1 MDKDGNI
8 TYTAI
13 WKKPGEDKP
22 IPTKPTE
29 GGNTVITPTKGRTY
43 VVTDPKIGRSVNVV
57 TPGAKTGDTNNSLI
71 WIVVAV
77 AAAGAGVTAVAVR
90 RRKRD

>member
-13 WKKPGEDKP
+13 WKKPGEDNKETTT
-22 IPTKPTE
+22 PTTN
-29 GGNTVITPTKGRTY
+29 GNTVITPTRGRTY
-43 VVTDPKIGRSVNVV
+43 TVTDPKTGKSVNVV

-77 AAAGAGVTAVAVR
+77 AVR